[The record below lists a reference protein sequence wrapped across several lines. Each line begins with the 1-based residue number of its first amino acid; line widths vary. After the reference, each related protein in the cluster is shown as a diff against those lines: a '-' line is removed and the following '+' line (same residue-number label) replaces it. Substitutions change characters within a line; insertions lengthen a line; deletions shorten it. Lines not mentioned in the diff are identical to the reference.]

1 MTVRTPID
9 IRRSGLPAWALWLT
23 VFFVLVGG
31 VYAAS
36 NLSGENPP
44 LVGALPSA
52 SASGGPD
59 AGAALAIIG
68 QAGCQGCHG
77 QDLKGSAAFPN
88 LHGVAAGPKSANL
101 KDLAAAEPDTWI
113 HIWIAGLDE
122 RVSDP
127 AFRKGMPAFG
137 GPPYNLTDAQIDT
150 IVAYLKTLQ

>member
-9 IRRSGLPAWALWLT
+9 VRRAGLPAWALWLT
-23 VFFVLVGG
+23 VFFLLVGG

-36 NLSGENPP
+36 NLSGENPA

-52 SASGGPD
+52 SASGGVD
-59 AGAALAIIG
+59 SGAALALIG
-68 QAGCQGCHG
+68 QAGCQACHG
-77 QDLKGSAAFPN
+77 QDLKGQAAFPN

-101 KDLAAAEPDTWI
+101 KDLAAAEPDTWMN
-113 HIWIAGLDE
+113 IWIAGLDP
-122 RVSDP
+122 RVSDA

-137 GPPYNLTDAQIDT
+137 AAPHNFTDAQIAT